1 MHSSGLEKNN
11 FLKLHDYN
19 SQVEK
24 EYRNLES
31 KLYLRRRASE
41 ATAKLRMYSWKPA
54 NFSLNFESFLDVFQ
68 NEKKKKWPHSADCTV
83 HIPRIEIE
91 QDKKISFLEF
101 TTGSKVQ
108 NMSSLGIWDDYFDY
122 QAKHNPSH
130 FSKMN

>member
-68 NEKKKKWPHSADCTV
+68 NEKKKKNGHTVLSAQC
-83 HIPRIEIE
+83 
-91 QDKKISFLEF
+91 ISPE
-101 TTGSKVQ
+101 
-108 NMSSLGIWDDYFDY
+108 
-122 QAKHNPSH
+122 
-130 FSKMN
+130 

>member
-68 NEKKKKWPHSADCTV
+68 NEKEKKKKNGHTV
-83 HIPRIEIE
+83 LTA
-91 QDKKISFLEF
+91 QCISPE
-101 TTGSKVQ
+101 
-108 NMSSLGIWDDYFDY
+108 
-122 QAKHNPSH
+122 
-130 FSKMN
+130 